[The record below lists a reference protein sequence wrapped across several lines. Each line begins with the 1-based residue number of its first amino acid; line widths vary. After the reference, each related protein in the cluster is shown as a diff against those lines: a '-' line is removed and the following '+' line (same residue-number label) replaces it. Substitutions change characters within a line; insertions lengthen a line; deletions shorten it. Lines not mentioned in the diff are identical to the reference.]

1 VTAKA
6 NRTQPVLSSFDELPD
21 AAFVPISVPC
31 ALLHISATTA
41 WRWVRAGKLPKPA
54 KFGEGTTRIN
64 VGQLRA
70 AIRAIAGERGAS

>member
-6 NRTQPVLSSFDELPD
+6 NRTQPVLSNFDELPD
-21 AAFVPISVPC
+21 AAFVPIAVPC

-54 KFGEGTTRIN
+54 KFGGGTTRLN

-70 AIRAIAGERGAS
+70 AIRAITGE